1 LRELANRIDKESKMK
16 RESDTATI
24 NSNIKKIKELEYEV
38 ETSNL
43 ENEKLKKDI
52 EDMNE

>member
-1 LRELANRIDKESKMK
+1 MQ
-16 RESDTATI
+16 RESDTQTI

-38 ETSNL
+38 ETGIQ
-43 ENEKLKKDI
+43 ENEKLRKEI